1 MRLVNFSQL
10 ECDLGLK
17 TILGFHSKGL
27 RSIKF
32 TIKNI
37 SNKEI
42 PFESVEFQIENLQ
55 YYMPHSSTMK

>member
-1 MRLVNFSQL
+1 MQVLDFPQL

-27 RSIKF
+27 WSIKF

-37 SNKEI
+37 SNKEF
-42 PFESVEFQIENLQ
+42 PFESVEIQIHNSSVICLIVLQ
-55 YYMPHSSTMK
+55 